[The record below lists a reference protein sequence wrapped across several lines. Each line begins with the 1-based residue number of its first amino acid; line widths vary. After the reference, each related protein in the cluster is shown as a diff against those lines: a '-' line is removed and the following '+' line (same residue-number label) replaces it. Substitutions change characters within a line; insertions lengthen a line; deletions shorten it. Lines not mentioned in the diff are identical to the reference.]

1 MQSYLIELAE
11 CDNISVLNAKRL
23 KLLEMSRM
31 KLDYLINKCWKQQGE
46 KNMRKSAVVY
56 NKNRMSKHQNFSSHL
71 QGDQC
76 ILNKKSYC
84 PGLTKKRYQ
93 YCFSFFCHKM
103 SDHSGI
109 VSRIM
114 VRFMDKNTW
123 RQFGSVR
130 CKIAWFTWSIKKR
143 ISMKLYE
150 LRGSGGNGS
159 GLNSIL
165 LALFSGEICKSWP
178 YEIEQCPVCGV
189 VIVAV
194 VMRLILTPERTVDV
208 NKFVADCCI
217 VYNVQELCL
226 VFFCEYL
233 HFFECLFL
241 MLISKF
247 EPVSWILHGW
257 LSCFLCELLNCFR
270 T

>member
-1 MQSYLIELAE
+1 
-11 CDNISVLNAKRL
+11 
-23 KLLEMSRM
+23 
-31 KLDYLINKCWKQQGE
+31 
-46 KNMRKSAVVY
+46 
-56 NKNRMSKHQNFSSHL
+56 
-71 QGDQC
+71 
-76 ILNKKSYC
+76 
-84 PGLTKKRYQ
+84 
-93 YCFSFFCHKM
+93 M

-257 LSCFLCELLNCFR
+257 LSCLLGELFNCFR